1 MPTYQITIVRPM
13 RFTIELDTAT
23 RLDALQIIHDV
34 SMKYD
39 RDNESK
45 TTILSIREIKQTDVH
60 NPVD

>member
-1 MPTYQITIVRPM
+1 M